1 MSDDTGDMPGAEI
14 APADATEDQPIEQ
27 QLIPFMGDELAAA
40 MTAGGVIYVTFPGIC
55 TALGLSVEGQLQRIR
70 RTDAL
75 RSALRRIPLAT
86 RGGVQRINCLRIDK
100 LALWLAGVE
109 TARVK
114 PTYHAKIAAYQDE
127 LAPLATQ
134 VFMRVLGVQPA
145 PESQPPAVVSAAQVA
160 EIAAQ
165 IEALT
170 GVVAF
175 LREHLDAQ
183 LAALST
189 ATSEQISAVSLRLD
203 DALALLE
210 ALGERQEALG
220 ERQDTTDTQLARID
234 ERTQRLTPAHARSIQ
249 EQINH
254 MVQDTKRLTQ
264 PLTYFI
270 VYGRLKQRFRTSTYR
285 EIADEQ
291 YPAVMDYLQEELR
304 RALAGE
310 GPAQGSLF

>member
-1 MSDDTGDMPGAEI
+1 MPGAEI

-27 QLIPFMGDELAAA
+27 QLIQFMGDELAAA

-134 VFMRVLGVQPA
+134 VFMRVLGVQPV
-145 PESQPPAVVSAAQVA
+145 PESQQPAVVSAAQVA

-165 IEALT
+165 IETLT

-183 LAALST
+183 LAAISA
-189 ATSEQISAVSLRLD
+189 ATNEQIGALSVRLD
-203 DALALLE
+203 DAVTLLE
-210 ALGERQEALG
+210 ALGERQA
-220 ERQDTTDTQLARID
+220 DTAGQVARID
-234 ERTQRLTPAHARSIQ
+234 ERTQRLTPAHARALQ
-249 EQINH
+249 EQINR
-254 MVQDTKRLTQ
+254 MVYDTRHLAQ
-264 PLTYFI
+264 PLTYAI
-270 VYGRLKQRFRTSTYR
+270 IYGRLKQRFRASTYR

-291 YPAVMDYLQEELR
+291 YPAVMAYLQDELR

-310 GPAQGSLF
+310 GPAQKSLF